1 MSNIFIISAPSGC
14 GKTSLVR
21 ELCQTYSFLEQTV
34 SFTTRAL
41 RSGEVDGLDYHFI
54 SEEDFLT
61 SKNNN
66 KFIESQKVYDN
77 FYGTTYESVDEILHS
92 GKDAILEIDY
102 KGMLLIKSKIPSSK
116 SIYIIPPSIDELHK
130 RLLDRGLDSREVIE
144 KRISE
149 AQDELKYVKFADY
162 TVTNDDFSK
171 ASKSLKS
178 LILYTKIS
186 ANNNIQL
193 SKLSEL
199 SCSGYL
205 I

>member
-1 MSNIFIISAPSGC
+1 TGYMSNIFIISAPSGC

-178 LILYTKIS
+178 LILHTRIS
-186 ANNNIQL
+186 ANNNIHL
-193 SKLSEL
+193 R
-199 SCSGYL
+199 
-205 I
+205 

>member
-92 GKDAILEIDY
+92 GKDALLEIDY

-178 LILYTKIS
+178 LILHTKIS
-186 ANNNIQL
+186 ENNNIHL
-193 SKLSEL
+193 R
-199 SCSGYL
+199 
-205 I
+205 

>member
-21 ELCQTYSFLEQTV
+21 ELCQTYAFLEQTV

-41 RSGEVDGLDYHFI
+41 RTGEVDGLDYHFI
-54 SEEDFLT
+54 SKEEFLT
-61 SKNNN
+61 SKKNNE
-66 KFIESQKVYDN
+66 FIESQNVYDN
-77 FYGTTYESVDEILHS
+77 FYGTTHNSIDEILHS

-116 SIYIIPPSIDELHK
+116 SIYIIPPSIDELYK

-144 KRISE
+144 KRVSK
-149 AQDELKYVKFADY
+149 AQDELKYIKFADY

-178 LILYTKIS
+178 LILHTKIS
-186 ANNNIQL
+186 ENNNIHL
-193 SKLSEL
+193 R
-199 SCSGYL
+199 
-205 I
+205 

>member
-77 FYGTTYESVDEILHS
+77 FYGTTYESIDEILHS

-144 KRISE
+144 KRVSE

-178 LILYTKIS
+178 LVLHTRIS
-186 ANNNIQL
+186 ANNNIHL
-193 SKLSEL
+193 R
-199 SCSGYL
+199 
-205 I
+205 

>member
-41 RSGEVDGLDYHFI
+41 RPGEVDGLDYHFI

-130 RLLDRGLDSREVIE
+130 RLLDRGLDSRDVIE

-178 LILYTKIS
+178 LVLHTRIS
-186 ANNNIQL
+186 ANNNIHL
-193 SKLSEL
+193 R
-199 SCSGYL
+199 
-205 I
+205 